1 MQEAKI
7 SGGQSVH
14 RQKTD
19 HRLCIIANAMATVM
33 ITAYCVVPE
42 EPEVVKL
49 IFDLYL
55 KGYSILGIIDELDK
69 REIVSPSGKQRWC
82 KRSIDT
88 ILSNE
93 KYTGD
98 VLVLKTYSS
107 GFPNN
112 KRVVNSGV
120 SESHPLYIADN
131 HHEAIITKST
141 FDAVQAEKVRRSNV
155 RCNADGTKQRSDTRY
170 TMKKN

>member
-1 MQEAKI
+1 M
-7 SGGQSVH
+7 
-14 RQKTD
+14 
-19 HRLCIIANAMATVM
+19 
-33 ITAYCVVPE
+33 VPE
-42 EPEVVKL
+42 EAEVVKL

-69 REIVSPSGKQRWC
+69 CEIVSPSGKQHWC

-88 ILSNE
+88 MLSNE

-112 KRVVNSGV
+112 KRVINSGV
-120 SESHPLYIADN
+120 S
-131 HHEAIITKST
+131 
-141 FDAVQAEKVRRSNV
+141 
-155 RCNADGTKQRSDTRY
+155 
-170 TMKKN
+170 

>member
-1 MQEAKI
+1 M
-7 SGGQSVH
+7 H

-88 ILSNE
+88 MLSNE

-131 HHEAIITKST
+131 HHETIITKST